1 MNTVGAGPGDARAIQ
16 VVIPVY
22 RNLAATRKC
31 VDSVIACGLPENG
44 GVAIIEDG
52 APEPE
57 LVAYCQSVAAQESV
71 VLLRNENNLGF
82 VASCNRAFSAFPD
95 SDIILLNSDTEV
107 AGDWARRLNACAYRE
122 ADIGTVTP
130 FSNNATICSYPQF
143 NADNSMPALW
153 DTAGLDALFRTANSG
168 RHADIPTAVGFCMYI
183 RRDCLDATGPFDHEN
198 FGPGYGEECDFS
210 MRAASLGWRNVIAA
224 DVFVYHAGS
233 ASFGPQGESRKGL
246 ADETMRRLHPDYG
259 DRVNRFLGDDPLAS
273 FRAAVDRLRLE
284 KRPEDGVNLLS
295 ESFERQQALQE
306 KLSGV
311 DRLRRD
317 QEKQLASALEHVAW
331 LDKQHKEQY
340 QLARYSERKLGE
352 VSERYDELNSNFQ
365 RLEHAH
371 LGLQQER
378 ETLARLLAEC
388 RETFRQTDE
397 ALAEAQAGLHKASGE
412 LQMIK
417 QSRSWRYTAWLRRF
431 KGGL

>member
-1 MNTVGAGPGDARAIQ
+1 
-16 VVIPVY
+16 VIPVF

-31 VDSVIACGLPENG
+31 LDSVIAPGLPDNCG
-44 GVAIIEDG
+44 IVIIEDG
-52 APEPE
+52 SPEPDVVE
-57 LVAYCQSVAAQESV
+57 YCQLMSRRESV
-71 VLLRNENNLGF
+71 VLLRNERNLGF

-95 SDIILLNSDTEV
+95 SDVILLNSDTEV
-107 AGDWARRLNACAYRE
+107 AGDWIRRLNAAAYRE
-122 ADIGTVTP
+122 DDIGTVTP
-130 FSNNATICSYPQF
+130 FSNNATICSYPAF
-143 NADNSMPALW
+143 NTDNPLPTLW
-153 DTAGLDALFRTANSG
+153 DTAQLDALFREAN
-168 RHADIPTAVGFCMYI
+168 REQFADIPTAVGFCMYI
-183 RRDCLDATGPFDHEN
+183 RRDCLDATGPFDQDN

-210 MRAASLGWRNVIAA
+210 MRAAAIGWRNVIAA

-233 ASFGPQGESRKGL
+233 ASFGPQGESRKGM
-246 ADETMRRLHPDYG
+246 ADDTMRRLHPDYG
-259 DRVNRFLGDDPLAS
+259 DLVSRFLEQDPLAP

-284 KRPEDGVNLLS
+284 TRPEDGVNLLS
-295 ESFERQQALQE
+295 ESFERQQALKE
-306 KLSGV
+306 KLSSL
-311 DRLRRD
+311 DRLRRG
-317 QEKQLASALEHVAW
+317 QEKQLATALEHVAW

-340 QLARYSERKLGE
+340 QLARYSEKKLTE
-352 VSERYDELNSNFQ
+352 VSGQYDELNGNYQ

-378 ETLARLLAEC
+378 ETLSRLLEEC

-397 ALAEAQAGLHKASGE
+397 ALAEAQAGLQKASGE